1 MELKNNIELNIQV
14 TIQRICSY
22 ARIKETIEIK
32 TTIINQYHIKEDIN
46 WKQIE
51 IEIRGDKGYV
61 LWGYWKFKRGV
72 DIVQE

>member
-14 TIQRICSY
+14 TLQRISSY

-51 IEIRGDKGYV
+51 IEIRGDKGSV
-61 LWGYWKFKRGV
+61 LWRYRKFEGGI